1 VPRLKVE
8 DSSLQAIEI
17 PRVTNAYIM
26 ANRPLEEVLLDRTL
40 VGLEFATACQLA
52 SEAFLKHFVDEISE
66 CGSEIAEL
74 VVLSKGLFYWMHHAF
89 ANVFQRNLESNFIV
103 TKRVNVSGCAVTI
116 EAPYTDFSVPAPN
129 LIIADTIASG
139 ATIRAA
145 LEQYLAFQPLRRV
158 YIFSIAGS
166 IAGAQIVSEFCR
178 AHDIDVTIIFGLA
191 AFGLS
196 ANGFDLSFL
205 HPDTIC
211 PNPNYI
217 EIARRL
223 FDGKPVSAV
232 GWDFGSQAQA
242 VQKYKMLCWI
252 EAEYWGLQE
261 SNVFKIKQPV
271 VDTRLVQ
278 KEAAAYSD
286 RVPLSALQRP
296 ITD

>member
-1 VPRLKVE
+1 VPRLKIE
-8 DSSLQAIEI
+8 ESLLQVIEI
-17 PRVTNAYIM
+17 PRVASAYIM
-26 ANRPLEEVLLDRTL
+26 ANRPLEDILLDRTL
-40 VGLEFATACQLA
+40 VGLKFATACQLA
-52 SEAFLKHFVDEISE
+52 TEAFLKHFADEISE

-74 VVLSKGLFYWMHHAF
+74 VLLSKGLSYWMHHAF
-89 ANVFQRNLESNFIV
+89 ANVFHRNLESNFIV
-103 TKRVNVSGCAVTI
+103 TKRTNVSGCSVNV
-116 EAPYTDFSVPAPN
+116 EVPYRDFSVPAAN

-139 ATIRAA
+139 STIRAA
-145 LEQYLAFQPLRRV
+145 LEQYLAFQRLRKV

-166 IAGAQIVSEFCR
+166 VVGAQIVSEFCR

-211 PNPNYI
+211 PNPEYI
-217 EIARRL
+217 EIARRM

-252 EAEYWGLQE
+252 EAEYWDLQE
-261 SNVFKIKQPV
+261 SNVFRIKQPV
-271 VDTRLVQ
+271 VDMRLVK
-278 KEAAAYSD
+278 KEAGAYSD
-286 RVPLSALQRP
+286 RVRLLVPQNP
-296 ITD
+296 TTD